1 MAVNDTITEAVNSS
15 GVLLSDVIIELGK
28 WGKWIQALG
37 LVVVLWLVFQIV
49 ALIVNR
55 KKRKTLYKIR
65 DDLQRLEKKV
75 DKLLDRKKK

>member
-1 MAVNDTITEAVNSS
+1 MAVNDTITEAVNNS
-15 GVLLSDVIIELGK
+15 GVLLGDVIVELGK

>member
-1 MAVNDTITEAVNSS
+1 MAVNDTITEAVNNS
-15 GVLLSDVIIELGK
+15 GVLLGDVIVELGK

-75 DKLLDRKKK
+75 DKLLSKKK